1 MNKNSSTFTF
11 TFAAVMVIVVATL
24 LASAAIGLKPMQE
37 KNAELE
43 KKQNI
48 LSSVNIIV
56 ERDAAEKAY
65 DEFIVERLV
74 VNNKGEVIE
83 GDPFTIDL
91 KQESKKDEE
100 DRAYPLFVAKIEG
113 NKYYIIPMRGKGL
126 WGPIWGYVAIE
137 NDFNTIYGVS
147 FDHKGETPG
156 LGAEIASPFFQKQFK
171 GKKIM
176 DKNGGFVCVKI
187 VKGGGAGNNP
197 HGFDGISGGTITS
210 VGLSNMLE
218 NTLAN
223 YIAYFKSVSAPISEE
238 MPAEEPVSEE
248 NMETEAVSDSSTVV
262 ATTN

>member
-11 TFAAVMVIVVATL
+11 TFAAVMVIIVATL

-65 DEFIVERLV
+65 DEYIVERIV
-74 VNNKGEVIE
+74 VNNKGEVVE

-91 KQESKKDEE
+91 KQESKKEE
-100 DRAYPLFVAKIEG
+100 ADRAYPLFVAKIDG

-126 WGPIWGYVAIE
+126 WGPIWGYLAIE
-137 NDFNTIYGVS
+137 NDFNSIYGAS

-156 LGAEIASPFFQKQFK
+156 LGAEISTMDFQEQFK
-171 GKKIM
+171 GKKIL
-176 DKNGGFVCVKI
+176 DNNGGFVSVKI
-187 VKGGGAGNNP
+187 VKGAPAADNP

-218 NTLAN
+218 NTLVN
-223 YIAYFKSVSAPISEE
+223 YTAYFKSLSSSSAVAAPI
-238 MPAEEPVSEE
+238 EEPVLEE
-248 NMETEAVSDSSTVV
+248 NTEAVSDTSNVAST
-262 ATTN
+262 N

>member
-65 DEFIVERLV
+65 DEYIVERLV
-74 VNNKGEVIE
+74 VNNKGEVID

-91 KQESKKDEE
+91 KQESKKEE
-100 DRAYPLFVAKIEG
+100 ADRAYPLFVAKIDG

-126 WGPIWGYVAIE
+126 WGPIWGYLAIE
-137 NDFNTIYGVS
+137 NDFNTIYGAS

-156 LGAEIASPFFQKQFK
+156 LGAEISTSSFQEQFK
-171 GKKIM
+171 GKKIL
-176 DKNGGFVCVKI
+176 DNNGGFVSVKI
-187 VKGGGAGNNP
+187 VKGGGAGENP

-223 YIAYFKSVSAPISEE
+223 YIAYFKTVTTPVVEE
-238 MPAEEPVSEE
+238 TPAEEPAIEE
-248 NMETEAVSDSSTVV
+248 NTEAVSDTSNVAST
-262 ATTN
+262 N

>member
-11 TFAAVMVIVVATL
+11 TFAAIMVIIVATL

-48 LSSVNIIV
+48 LSSVNINV
-56 ERDAAEKAY
+56 DRDAAEKAY
-65 DEFIVERLV
+65 DDYIVERLV
-74 VNNKGEVIE
+74 VNNKGDVIE

-91 KQESKKDEE
+91 KQESKKDESE
-100 DRAYPLFVAKIEG
+100 RAYPLFVAKIDG

-126 WGPIWGYVAIE
+126 WGPIWGYLALE
-137 NDFNTIYGVS
+137 SDFNTIYGVS

-156 LGAEIASPFFQKQFK
+156 LGAEIATPVFQSQFK
-171 GKKIM
+171 GKKIL
-176 DKNGGFVCVKI
+176 DDNGGFVSVKI
-187 VKGGGAGNNP
+187 VKGGGAADNP

-218 NTLAN
+218 STLEN
-223 YIAYFKSVSAPISEE
+223 YIPYFKSITASTSQEVSDIKTENEE
-238 MPAEEPVSEE
+238 IIEQA
-248 NMETEAVSDSSTVV
+248 SDSSKV
-262 ATTN
+262 ALTN

>member
-11 TFAAVMVIVVATL
+11 TFAAVMVIIVATL

-65 DEFIVERLV
+65 DEYIVERLV
-74 VNNKGEVIE
+74 INNKGQVIE

-91 KQESKKDEE
+91 KQESKKDEA
-100 DRAYPLFVAKIEG
+100 DRAYPLFVAKIDG

-126 WGPIWGYVAIE
+126 WGPIWGYIALAS
-137 NDFNTIYGVS
+137 DFNTIYGVS

-156 LGAEIASPFFQKQFK
+156 LGAEIATPNFQQQFK
-171 GKKIM
+171 GKKIL
-176 DKNGGFVCVKI
+176 DNNGGFVSVKI
-187 VKGGGAGNNP
+187 VKGGGAADNP

-223 YIAYFKSVSAPISEE
+223 YIAYFKTVSAPTAEE
-238 MPAEEPVSEE
+238 TPAEEPVSEE
-248 NMETEAVSDSSTVV
+248 NQGTEAVSDSTTLV
-262 ATTN
+262 TTN